1 MNLSWSF
8 GINSEIPESIHNL
21 ANATEKCLIYSTSNT
36 GVIYDWVNSTQKHL
50 RGHCNKIS
58 AIASSKCKK
67 WIITA
72 DEGKDSL
79 LIVWGIN
86 IRRLQT
92 GILNVWDAV
101 PTKTFFNI
109 HGDRGVKSVKFSAD
123 AKWIVSLGSGKLFIS
138 YNRG

>member
-8 GINSEIPESIHNL
+8 GINNEIPENIHNL
-21 ANATEKCLIYSTSNT
+21 ANANEKFIVYSASNT
-36 GVIYDWVNSTQKHL
+36 GVIYDWVNSSQKHL

-79 LIVWGIN
+79 MIVWGIN
-86 IRRLQT
+86 IRRIQT
-92 GILNVWDAV
+92 GMPNIWDAV

-109 HGDRGVKSVKFSAD
+109 HGDKGARSVKLSSD
-123 AKWIVSLGSGKLFIS
+123 AKWIVSIGAGKLQI
-138 YNRG
+138 